1 MRRLVAAVQV
11 LLGEEEEI
19 PPLAEEHVNLVLVWS
34 PKGPWVRVRVVW
46 LEAHKIIDRL
56 LGPDPMPHD

>member
-19 PPLAEEHVNLVLVWS
+19 PPPAEEHVNLVLVWS
-34 PKGPWVRVRVVW
+34 PKGV
-46 LEAHKIIDRL
+46 
-56 LGPDPMPHD
+56 DPSWAVGSCTSSMA